1 MGFLNNIIKKVAQ
14 SSASSIIGTTDTI
27 AKHYLELKA
36 SSPELSDKEIYK
48 KIVEFRYSIMPL
60 KEDWRYKS
68 ILDEIEN
75 ISELKLLIFE
85 IITNE
90 SPSLLESGNENLVMT
105 LDIIREHLEK
115 YNLK

>member
-1 MGFLNNIIKKVAQ
+1 MGFLNNIMRKFAQ
-14 SSASSIIGTTDTI
+14 SSISSITGTTDTI
-27 AKHYLELKA
+27 AKHYLELKT

-48 KIVEFRYSIMPL
+48 KIVEFRYSVIPL
-60 KEDWRYKS
+60 KEEWRYRS
-68 ILDEIEN
+68 ILNEIEN

-85 IITNE
+85 VITNE
-90 SPSLLESGNENLVMT
+90 SPSLLGSGNENLVMT